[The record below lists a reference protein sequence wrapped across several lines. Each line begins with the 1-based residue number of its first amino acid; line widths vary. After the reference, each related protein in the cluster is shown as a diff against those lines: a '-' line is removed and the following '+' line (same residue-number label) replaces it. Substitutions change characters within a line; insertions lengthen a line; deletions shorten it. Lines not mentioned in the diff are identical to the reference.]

1 MKKTTSRILTTIIGA
16 TMLLSATPSVSAA
29 ENDTFSV
36 NKGDTITYTV
46 TMPEIEKDKINCFDM
61 IHIYNNDKLKFEK
74 YEWSDTIK
82 QAPGN
87 SCIFNPEYNEDAV
100 RFNASTPDA
109 YKISADDEIVTL
121 TYTVLE
127 DGVLDKNDF
136 GTYSIGIHLYNDE
149 IGNFDTFYKDS
160 WLEGVIKVTPQ
171 NNFDVNFDGSVDIA
185 DATLIQKSCVGRA
198 KLNTE
203 QMERADVNK
212 DGYINITDTTNL
224 QKTLAQ

>member
-74 YEWSDTIK
+74 YEWSDTIE

-109 YKISADDEIVTL
+109 YKISADDEIVTI
-121 TYTVLE
+121 TYTATE
-127 DGVLDKNDF
+127 NGVLDKNDF

-171 NNFDVNFDGSVDIA
+171 NNFDVNLDGSVDIA